1 MRFNVE
7 NNVERMARLIN
18 KINGNKMYIYY
29 GECDGKSTQWI
40 CQTEWNYNINVHFVN
55 GDLIYSDDN
64 DEEIYVFEDEDI
76 IDFNDF

>member
-18 KINGNKMYIYY
+18 KINGNKIYIYY

-40 CQTEWNYNINVHFVN
+40 CQTEWNYNINVNYLN

-64 DEEIYVFEDEDI
+64 DEQIHVFEDDDI